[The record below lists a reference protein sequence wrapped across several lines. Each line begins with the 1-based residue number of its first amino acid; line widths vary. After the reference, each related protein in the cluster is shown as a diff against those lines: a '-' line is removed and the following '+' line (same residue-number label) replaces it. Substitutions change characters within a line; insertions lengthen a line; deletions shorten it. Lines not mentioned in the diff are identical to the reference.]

1 MKIKNRVLLVILIL
15 LSLVVISCSGIK
27 SRAVGKES
35 QIIVVADEEMFD
47 MFKPALENIY
57 TDAIY
62 TPMLEERFTLKRMSL
77 AKFKKSGHK
86 FKNIIML
93 ADIDGYTEES
103 EYISA
108 IFTDKIK
115 EGVRESEYYYV
126 VKNDIWAKGQLI
138 LFLLDSKEMYLS
150 QYLEKHKGKM
160 FDIFNDKMVAK
171 IKDNLFDRFNAKGA
185 QKLAK
190 EKKGID
196 LFVPH
201 DFAIVN
207 EGEDID
213 FIRFRRWNPDRWLTV
228 IKGEFD
234 ENLSLEDNIVVLR
247 DAAGS
252 QFGDSVRIN
261 TELLTFKSDSTF
273 AKGCIKAQGL
283 WEYLEG
289 GGPFFTYGFVKK
301 DMLYLVDGAVFAPER
316 EKYPYIIQLDLMAR
330 TVKFPE

>member
-1 MKIKNRVLLVILIL
+1 MLIL
-15 LSLVVISCSGIK
+15 LSMVITSCSIK
-27 SRAVGKES
+27 GKALGKDEE
-35 QIIVVADEEMFD
+35 IIVVADEEMFD
-47 MFKPALENIY
+47 MFKPALEKIY
-57 TDAIY
+57 SDPIY
-62 TPMLEERFTLKRMSL
+62 TPMLEERFTLRRMSL
-77 AKFKKSGHK
+77 TKFKEIGYKL
-86 FKNIIML
+86 KNVIML
-93 ADIDGYTEES
+93 ADIDAYTPES
-103 EYISA
+103 EYISD

-126 VKNDIWAKGQLI
+126 VKNDIWAKDQLV

-160 FDIFNDKMVAK
+160 FDIFNDKMIAK

-185 QKLAK
+185 QELAK

-207 EGEDID
+207 EGEDVD
-213 FIRFRRWNPDRWLTV
+213 FLRFRRWNPDRWLTV

-234 ENLSLEDNIVVLR
+234 ENLSMEENVIVLR

-252 QFGDSVRIN
+252 KFGDSVRVN
-261 TELLTFKSDSTF
+261 PELLTFKPDSTF
-273 AKGCIKAQGL
+273 VKGGIRAQGL
-283 WEYLEG
+283 WEYDLG
-289 GGPFFTYGFVKK
+289 GGPFFTYGYVKEK
-301 DMLYLVDGAVFAPER
+301 MLYLVDGAVFAPQKA
-316 EKYPYIIQLDLMAR
+316 KYPYIIQLDLMAR